1 MFSSRFDTSY
11 LLIAL
16 AIGAT
21 LLVQAWLIRRRRG
34 WLGGIVPT
42 AYLALLGYLVVAG
55 RLTQFVDWVFAAL
68 GLFALVTW
76 WAGARRSMAEEAEN
90 GTP

>member
-1 MFSSRFDTSY
+1 MFSSRFDASY

-16 AIGAT
+16 GIAAT

-34 WLGGIVPT
+34 WLGGIVPA
-42 AYLALLGYLVVAG
+42 AYLGLLGFLVMAG

-68 GLFALVTW
+68 GLFALLSW

-90 GTP
+90 GLP